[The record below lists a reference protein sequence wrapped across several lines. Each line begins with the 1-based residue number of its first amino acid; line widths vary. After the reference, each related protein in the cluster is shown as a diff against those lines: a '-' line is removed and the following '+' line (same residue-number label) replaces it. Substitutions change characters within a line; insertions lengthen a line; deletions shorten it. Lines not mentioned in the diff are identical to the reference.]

1 MSLARKEFR
10 GRGRIHPEMEAPDPA
25 FRCGLSAVLIGKSK
39 VVGITFADLQSVGVE
54 PDLDEDM
61 ETVRT
66 EVNRPA
72 SMCVFIGVKAIR
84 R

>member
-1 MSLARKEFR
+1 M
-10 GRGRIHPEMEAPDPA
+10 
-25 FRCGLSAVLIGKSK
+25 
-39 VVGITFADLQSVGVE
+39 VGITFADLQSVGVE